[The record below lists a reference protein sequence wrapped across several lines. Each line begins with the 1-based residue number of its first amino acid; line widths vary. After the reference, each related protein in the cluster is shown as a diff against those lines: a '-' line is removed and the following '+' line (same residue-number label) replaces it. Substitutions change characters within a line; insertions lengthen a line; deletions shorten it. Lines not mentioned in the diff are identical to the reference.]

1 MFHRVIVA
9 FALHVGYIPFQQFEL
24 LFQSSVLLMTVRED
38 GMSPSGNTFPG
49 STLDVRL
56 DPRINTFYSWQFV

>member
-1 MFHRVIVA
+1 MFMFHRVIFG
-9 FALHVGYIPFQQFEL
+9 FALHVGYVPFQQFEL
-24 LFQSSVLLMTVRED
+24 LFRSSVLLMTVRQD

-56 DPRINTFYSWQFV
+56 DLRINTFCSW